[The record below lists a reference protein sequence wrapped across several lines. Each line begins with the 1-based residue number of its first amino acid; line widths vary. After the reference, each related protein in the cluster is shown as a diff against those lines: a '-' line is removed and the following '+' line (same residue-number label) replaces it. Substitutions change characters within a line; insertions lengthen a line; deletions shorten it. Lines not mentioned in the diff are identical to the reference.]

1 MEPSQLASQLN
12 LLEQKNQQVQATIA
26 KLQQKIE
33 AQEYAAQE
41 QAHRIRQLEA
51 ELAQTQSQL
60 AQAAQV
66 DDKLAHLKDEILHL
80 VERKTR
86 GGSDPEVVG
95 QNQALLLKQL
105 DNHTV
110 AINDVRREVQK
121 IERFEEQVSL
131 ARTEATRLN
140 QELSKV
146 QAKLESVSRAVDERT
161 APIKLLEEQRRADMR
176 KLAEMQAELP
186 ELSKKVAANTT
197 KLQLTA
203 DQMPQYAKYEAA
215 LQSLRD
221 EIRNYREHMDFQLAQ
236 RERQLKDWVG
246 KAEHGERRI
255 REVEVAMEKYTE
267 FYQLNKR
274 ALTSLQD
281 FQERLQRDQHRF
293 GELQR
298 LAEERQRSTLDKFQ
312 SEFEQRWQKQSMEM
326 QPQFTDFQ
334 RSIQS
339 LQTRVEELGK
349 LHAAVE
355 TQLNIALQI
364 IEEDIQTR
372 AAAAA
377 DWQRR
382 FEEIAEGQA

>member
-1 MEPSQLASQLN
+1 MDQPQLASQLN
-12 LLEQKNQQVQATIA
+12 LLEQKHQQAQAAIA

-41 QAHRIRQLEA
+41 QAHRIQQLES
-51 ELAQTQSQL
+51 ELAQTQSEL
-60 AQAAQV
+60 ARASQV
-66 DDKLAHLKDEILHL
+66 DDKLAHLKDEIMHL

-110 AINDVRREVQK
+110 AINDVRREVHK
-121 IERFEEQVSL
+121 VERFDEQVSL
-131 ARTEATRLN
+131 ARTEAARLN
-140 QELSKV
+140 QALSKV

-161 APIKLLEEQRRADMR
+161 APIQLLEEQRRADMR
-176 KLAEMQAELP
+176 KLAEMQADLP
-186 ELSKKVAANTT
+186 ELSKKVTANTT

-203 DQMPQYAKYEAA
+203 EQMPQYAKYEAA

-246 KAEHGERRI
+246 KAENSERRI
-255 REVEVAMEKYTE
+255 REVEVSMEKYTE

-298 LAEERQRSTLDKFQ
+298 LAEDRQRSTLDKFQ
-312 SEFEQRWQKQSMEM
+312 SEFDQRWQKQSMEM
-326 QPQFTDFQ
+326 QPQFADFQ

-349 LHAAVE
+349 LHATVE
-355 TQLNIALQI
+355 DQLNIALQI

-382 FEEIAEGQA
+382 FEEIAERQE